1 MPWWSSFN
9 HSEITLLSN
18 FGKNVSTKNVV
29 LITQKLHYSQTEAI
43 AEFLEQDVLITQKL
57 HYSQTPNC
65 IFTQNT
71 EFKDLREF
79 SAYEAGVILASQLK
93 HA

>member
-1 MPWWSSFN
+1 SFN

-18 FGKNVSTKNVV
+18 HRIIRRGM
-29 LITQKLHYSQTEAI
+29 LR
-43 AEFLEQDVLITQKL
+43 VLITQKL